1 MKEAGAWDNP
11 ERKAKMIKQFISYD
25 RANGGR
31 N

>member
-11 ERKAKMIKQFISYD
+11 ERKAKMIKHFMAFD
-25 RANGGR
+25 RSNR